1 MLGTT
6 SLPRL
11 SRRRGGLFS
20 IRLSRRRGGLF
31 SIRLSRRRGGL
42 FSIRL
47 SRRRGGLFSIRL
59 SRRCG
64 GLFCPALIPPTW
76 RIACPVFLV
85 WIFHLRLAAS
95 GSWTS
100 LLARPV
106 DEPPI
111 SLFCCCC
118 RFRVGICDFRLVV
131 SGSWRLARWNP
142 DEAILEETLFGMGVG
157 SATWNKTMSLPS
169 ARYRSVTG
177 PGEAPLDQAER
188 GTSRLSLTKKHAWRQ
203 LNRL

>member
-6 SLPRL
+6 SPP
-11 SRRRGGLFS
+11 S
-20 IRLSRRRGGLF
+20 
-31 SIRLSRRRGGL
+31 
-42 FSIRL
+42 L

-64 GLFCPALIPPTW
+64 GLFCTALIPPTW

-85 WIFHLRLAAS
+85 WISHLRLAAS

-100 LLARPV
+100 FLARPV

-111 SLFCCCC
+111 FLLLLLS
-118 RFRVGICDFRLVV
+118 FRVGICDFRLVV
-131 SGSWRLARWNP
+131 SGSWRLARWNR
-142 DEAILEETLFGMGVG
+142 DEANEAILAETLFGMGVG
-157 SATWNKTMSLPS
+157 SATTKTMSSPL
-169 ARYRSVTG
+169 AGYRSAVTG
-177 PGEAPLDQAER
+177 EARLAQAER

-203 LNRL
+203 PSRR